1 MADVRFGFSTQHC
14 VKLCILA
21 SLFVFAHCLDLCI
34 EVKKEY
40 GRMGF
45 KEDNVPIT
53 PVSGD
58 QLQICPRG
66 STCCTPDM
74 ENKLKSLSRKE
85 YQNVSNDAFRII
97 KSTFVSR
104 TKKFDEFFTELL
116 ENAKNDLHEMFTRTY
131 GLFYVSNSEVF
142 SNLFRDLKA
151 YYKGKDSSL
160 VDILNDFFI
169 NLLQKM
175 FELLNAEYH
184 FDEDYLSCVTRH
196 MDALKPFGDIPQKLK
211 LQVKRAFIAARTFVQ
226 GLAIG
231 RDVILAMEGINPT
244 EACTR
249 GMTRMMYCPH
259 CRGLTRTKPC
269 NNFCLNTM
277 KGCLAHHS
285 ELNKAWNEYIEALK
299 MVAIRLEGPFN
310 IETVVDPID
319 VKISEAIMNFQE
331 GSEAVQEKIFK
342 GCGQPRMNPNPKRHK
357 RSDGATSY
365 EDYAFGRDFMKKP
378 NKQSG
383 ERQVTAAGTNL
394 DRLVRDIKEKVQQAK
409 DFWVQLP
416 YTICN
421 GEIAAQPD
429 LDNDC
434 WNGQDRAR
442 YIPEVQKDGRIY
454 QANNPEV
461 TVDVQEDNGI
471 ISVQIFNLK
480 LITGKLHNAYNG
492 LEVEWSRLQPVD
504 IDIDGSGDDVEGS
517 GDKGIT
523 EGSGSDDE
531 VITSGS
537 GSGMEPDDED
547 MPARPTPKRPHKPT
561 NNKDWT
567 FVSTKGPT
575 YKIPDKDKNKQPSG
589 AAALS
594 SSLLLS
600 VAALVQCVVRW
611 L

>member
-1 MADVRFGFSTQHC
+1 MADVRFGFSTHQC
-14 VKLCILA
+14 VSFCVLA

-53 PVSGD
+53 PISGD
-58 QLQICPRG
+58 HLQICPQG

-74 ENKLKSLSRKE
+74 ETKLKSLSRKE
-85 YQNVSNDAFRII
+85 YQNVANDAFRII

-142 SNLFRDLKA
+142 ANLFRDLRS

-160 VDILNDFFI
+160 VDILNKFFI

-184 FDEDYLSCVTRH
+184 FDEDYLHCVTRH

-244 EACTR
+244 DACTR

-269 NNFCLNTM
+269 NNYCLNTM

-285 ELNKAWNEYIEALK
+285 ELNKAWNEYIEALQ
-299 MVAIRLEGPFN
+299 MVAARLEGPFN

-342 GCGQPRMNPNPKRHK
+342 GCGQPRMNPNPRRHK
-357 RSDGATSY
+357 REDGSSHY
-365 EDYAFGRDFMKKP
+365 EDYAFGRDFMKKG
-378 NKQSG
+378 NKNSG
-383 ERQVTAAGTNL
+383 ERQQITAAGTNL

-421 GEIAAQPD
+421 GDIAAQPD
-429 LDNDC
+429 LDEDC

-442 YIPEVQKDGRIY
+442 YVPAVQKDGRIY
-454 QANNPEV
+454 QVNNPEV

-471 ISVQIFNLK
+471 ISMQIYNLK
-480 LITGKLHNAYNG
+480 LITGKLQNAYNG
-492 LEVEWSRLQPVD
+492 LEVEWTKSQPS
-504 IDIDGSGDDVEGS
+504 IDIDGSGDDLETS
-517 GDKGIT
+517 GDDRIT
-523 EGSGSDDE
+523 EGSGGARGDDE
-531 VITSGS
+531 DLASGS

-547 MPARPTPKRPHKPT
+547 YPRTTKRPGPNQGFDFVDTRGPKYNTPKQEMR
-561 NNKDWT
+561 D
-567 FVSTKGPT
+567 
-575 YKIPDKDKNKQPSG
+575 PDSG
-589 AAALS
+589 APMWS
-594 SSLLLS
+594 SSILLL
-600 VAALVQCVVRW
+600 AAVLLQCVVRW